1 MIGMYHRH
9 GVSMA
14 FLARG
19 DEIIG
24 VRVGELLLPG
34 YRIVAITDEQ
44 LRMRSEATGHEL
56 MVPL

>member
-1 MIGMYHRH
+1 
-9 GVSMA
+9 MA